1 MQVVIFSVMQVVIF
15 GFAAQPHAVFF
26 DHLPYQRIETD
37 PVSPP
42 RLRRRFGSGADQNT
56 GFSRPERA
64 GTALD
69 QSLAARFSDA
79 GLMPSLAPPRNAA
92 ADHSKGPLDELAY
105 SMAVASR
112 QHVIVWLWLLHDHPH
127 ALNVVAGRAP
137 VAPRIEIA
145 NQELFLQ
152 PGLDCG
158 GGAGKFSR
166 NESLTTDRT
175 FVVEQNS
182 I

>member
-37 PVSPP
+37 PVSPAKLSM
-42 RLRRRFGSGADQNT
+42 RLRCVADQNID
-56 GFSRPERA
+56 FSRPEIARID
-64 GTALD
+64 LD
-69 QSLAARFSDA
+69 QFLAARFIDA

-92 ADHSKGPLDELAY
+92 ADHSNGPLDELAY

-127 ALNVVAGRAP
+127 ALNVVAGMAP

-145 NQELFLQ
+145 NEELFLQ
-152 PGLDCG
+152 PDLDCG
-158 GGAGKFSR
+158 DGAGKFSR